1 MSQIA
6 DARDEVARRAAGRL
20 DGKVALITGGASGI
34 GLATV
39 ERFVAE
45 GAKVLFCDLDPR
57 QGRALG
63 ERIGEAA
70 ARLHHRRREDGGPND
85 GFAIAARLGD
95 AAAFIPCDVTDAASL
110 AQAFAAV
117 EERFGGLDIL
127 INNAGVGGGEVS
139 IERCDEAL
147 FDRTIA
153 VNLKAVWR
161 GMALAFPLLRAR
173 GGGSIVTT
181 SSISALLGM
190 PGQGA
195 YGASKAGVLQLTRVA
210 AMEGARDLIRAN
222 AVCPGGIV
230 TPIIYDSPLMKD
242 GFGKA
247 AVERSL
253 AASQPLPIAGQPE
266 DIANAILWLASDE
279 SRFVTGQTLSVDGGL
294 TAEFDS
300 RHRKPLAG

>member
-1 MSQIA
+1 M
-6 DARDEVARRAAGRL
+6 AGGNRL
-20 DGKVALITGGASGI
+20 EGKVAIVTGGASGI

-39 ERFVAE
+39 ERFVTE
-45 GAKVLFCDLDPR
+45 GANVIFCDLDPG
-57 QGRALG
+57 QGSALG
-63 ERIGEAA
+63 SQIGNVAA
-70 ARLHHRRREDGGPND
+70 SLHHARRAPGGPND
-85 GFAIAARLGD
+85 GSAIAERLGSS
-95 AAAFIPCDVTDAASL
+95 ARFIGCDITDASSL
-110 AQAFAAV
+110 GGVFEAAH
-117 EERFGGLDIL
+117 RDFGGLDIL
-127 INNAGVGGGEVS
+127 VNNAGVGGGEIS
-139 IERCDEAL
+139 IEQCDDAL

-153 VNLKAVWR
+153 VNLKAVWQ
-161 GMALAFPLLRAR
+161 GMKLAFPLLRAR

-242 GFGKA
+242 GFGIE
-247 AVERSL
+247 AVEKGL
-253 AASQPLPIAGQPE
+253 AASQPLPLAGQPD

-300 RHRKPLAG
+300 KHRKPLSGN

>member
-1 MSQIA
+1 M
-6 DARDEVARRAAGRL
+6 AGGTRL
-20 DGKVALITGGASGI
+20 DGKIAIVTGGASGI

-45 GAKVLFCDLDPR
+45 GARVLFCDLDPM
-57 QGRALG
+57 QGHALG
-63 ERIGEAA
+63 SEIGTVAA
-70 ARLHHRRREDGGPND
+70 SLHHSRREPGGPND
-85 GFAIAARLGD
+85 GHAIAARLG
-95 AAAFIPCDVTDAASL
+95 AAARFTACDITDAVSL
-110 AQAFAAV
+110 AAVFEAAQR
-117 EERFGGLDIL
+117 EFGGLDIL
-127 INNAGVGGGEVS
+127 VNNAGVGGGEIS
-139 IERCDEAL
+139 IERCDDAL

-161 GMALAFPLLRAR
+161 GMKLAFPMLRAR

-222 AVCPGGIV
+222 AICPGGIV
-230 TPIIYDSPLMKD
+230 TPIIYDSPLMKQ
-242 GFGKA
+242 GFGIE

-253 AASQPLPIAGQPE
+253 AETQPLPIAGQPQ
-266 DIANAILWLASDE
+266 DIADAILWLASDE
-279 SRFVTGQTLSVDGGL
+279 SRFVTGQTIPVDGGL
-294 TAEFDS
+294 TVEFDS
-300 RHRKPLAG
+300 RHRKPLGCN

>member
-1 MSQIA
+1 MTGL
-6 DARDEVARRAAGRL
+6 GRL
-20 DGKVALITGGASGI
+20 EGKVALVTGGASGI

-45 GAKVLFCDLDPR
+45 GAKVVFCDLDPS

-63 ERIGEAA
+63 SQIGAA
-70 ARLHHRRREDGGPND
+70 AAALHHSRREAGGPND
-85 GFAIAARLGD
+85 GYAIAERLGD
-95 AAAFIPCDVTDAASL
+95 PAIFVPCDVTDAASL
-110 AQAFAAV
+110 SNAFGVAG
-117 EERFGGLDIL
+117 EHFGGLDIL
-127 INNAGVGGGEVS
+127 VNNAGVGGGEIS
-139 IERCDEAL
+139 IEQCDDAL

-153 VNLKAVWR
+153 VNLKAVWQ
-161 GMALAFPLLRAR
+161 GMKLAFPMLRAR

-210 AMEGARDLIRAN
+210 AMEGASNLIRAN

-230 TPIIYDSPLMKD
+230 TPIIYDSPLMQQ
-242 GFGKA
+242 GFGIE
-247 AVERSL
+247 AVERGL
-253 AASQPLPIAGQPE
+253 AASQPLPVAGQPD

-279 SRFVTGQTLSVDGGL
+279 SRFVTGQTVSVDGGL

-300 RHRKPLAG
+300 KHRKPAAQS